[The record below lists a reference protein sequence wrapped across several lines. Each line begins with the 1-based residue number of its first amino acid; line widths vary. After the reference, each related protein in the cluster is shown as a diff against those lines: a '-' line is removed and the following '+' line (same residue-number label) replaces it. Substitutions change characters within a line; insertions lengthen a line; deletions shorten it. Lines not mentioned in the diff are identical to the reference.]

1 MTAKMRSGLIAKKL
15 GMTRIFSKNGEHVPV
30 SVLLLDNVQVVSIK
44 NYNNKTCLQIGAGNA
59 KIKNVSNAMKGYFKK
74 SSVLPKIKLVEFN
87 VTKDAL
93 LDVGSTFKASHFV
106 EGQKVDVVG
115 RSQGKGFA
123 GAMKRHNFSGLRAS
137 HGVSVSHRSQ
147 GSTGQCQDPGKV
159 FKGKKMA
166 GQYGDV
172 HKTIQSLQ
180 VVKVDDKQNI
190 ICVKGATPGAKGTY
204 LVVQDSLKKKGA
216 PTQGSEVK

>member
-1 MTAKMRSGLIAKKL
+1 MYKRQINANHFSEGQFIDVSG
-15 GMTRIFSKNGEHVPV
+15 FSK
-30 SVLLLDNVQVVSIK
+30 
-44 NYNNKTCLQIGAGNA
+44 
-59 KIKNVSNAMKGYFKK
+59 
-74 SSVLPKIKLVEFN
+74 
-87 VTKDAL
+87 
-93 LDVGSTFKASHFV
+93 
-106 EGQKVDVVG
+106 
-115 RSQGKGFA
+115 GKGFS
-123 GAMKRHNFSGLRAS
+123 GVMKRHNFSGLRAS

-216 PTQGSEVK
+216 PTQGSKVK